1 MLRSG
6 GCAII
11 DAKRFA
17 RLRVDS
23 LTVVNEDL
31 RERVRQAITHQARPT
46 VTVLSSLLAAQDA
59 LGYIPEEAVQEV
71 AAFTESSINE
81 VWGVASFYKNFRF
94 TPPGAHAVEICWGP
108 SCHLRGAAAIIERTL
123 ERAGLEG
130 EGETA
135 DGTLTVRYNTCLG
148 ACAQAPVI
156 SIDHRLRGRM
166 TPERAGALIDG
177 INGVSH

>member
-1 MLRSG
+1 M
-6 GCAII
+6 
-11 DAKRFA
+11 
-17 RLRVDS
+17 
-23 LTVVNEDL
+23 TVANEDL
-31 RERVRQAITHQARPT
+31 RERVRHAITHQKRPT
-46 VTVLSSLLAAQDA
+46 VTVLSSLLTAQDA

-71 AAFTESSINE
+71 AALTKSSINE

-108 SCHLRGAAAIIERTL
+108 SCHLLGAEAIIERTL
-123 ERAGLEG
+123 KHVGLDG

-135 DGTLTVRYNTCLG
+135 DGRLTVRYNTCLG

-166 TPERAGALIDG
+166 TPERAARLIDG
-177 INGVSH
+177 IEDGKSH

>member
-1 MLRSG
+1 M
-6 GCAII
+6 
-11 DAKRFA
+11 
-17 RLRVDS
+17 
-23 LTVVNEDL
+23 TVVNEDL
-31 RERVRQAITHQARPT
+31 RERVREAITHQPRPT

-71 AAFTESSINE
+71 AAFTESSVNE

-123 ERAGLEG
+123 EHAGLDG

-135 DGTLTVRYNTCLG
+135 DGRLTVRYNTCLG

-177 INGVSH
+177 IGDGEPH

>member
-1 MLRSG
+1 M
-6 GCAII
+6 
-11 DAKRFA
+11 
-17 RLRVDS
+17 
-23 LTVVNEDL
+23 TVVNEDL

-71 AAFTESSINE
+71 AAFTESSVNE

-94 TPPGAHAVEICWGP
+94 SPPGAHAVEICWGP

-123 ERAGLEG
+123 ERAGLDG

-177 INGVSH
+177 IGNEPH

>member
-1 MLRSG
+1 MRSG